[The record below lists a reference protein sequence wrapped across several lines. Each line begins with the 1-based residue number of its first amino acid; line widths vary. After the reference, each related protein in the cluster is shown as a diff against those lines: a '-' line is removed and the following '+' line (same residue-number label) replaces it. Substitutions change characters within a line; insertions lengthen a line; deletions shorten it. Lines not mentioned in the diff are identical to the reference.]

1 MARTAGEPI
10 GSVEKKTI
18 KNKECENIG
27 NETHGPMQG
36 VSINK
41 NAVKTSTFEESIEI
55 ILKSENA
62 SFGEVATDRVDKTS
76 TKSGCAAEENA
87 CADISKDEDTTH
99 ETEDVPV
106 FDNDLDSESCN
117 EKTNADDGRVEM
129 IKEVP
134 VSDFNNANDKDLKIN
149 LAKTDEE
156 LSVTKHSVKD
166 NTKVEIQLK
175 TNSTASETQSE
186 RDSSVTSS
194 DVKSDKQK
202 TVSRTTIPLV
212 SFIHFT

>member
-1 MARTAGEPI
+1 MPRTAGEPI
-10 GSVEKKTI
+10 GSEEKKTI
-18 KNKECENIG
+18 KNRECENIC
-27 NETHGPMQG
+27 NETHGLMHG

-76 TKSGCAAEENA
+76 KKENA

-99 ETEDVPV
+99 ETEDALV
-106 FDNDLDSESCN
+106 FAKDLDSESCH
-117 EKTNADDGRVEM
+117 ETPNADNERAEM

-134 VSDFNNANDKDLKIN
+134 VSDFINANDKDLKIN

-166 NTKVEIQLK
+166 NTKVEIQLE
-175 TNSTASETQSE
+175 TNVTASEAQSE

-194 DVKSDKQK
+194 DLKSDQQN